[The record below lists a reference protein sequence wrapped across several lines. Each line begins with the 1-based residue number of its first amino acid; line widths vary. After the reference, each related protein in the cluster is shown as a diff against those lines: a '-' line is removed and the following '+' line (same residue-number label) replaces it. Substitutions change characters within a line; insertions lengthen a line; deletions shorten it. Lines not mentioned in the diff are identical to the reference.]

1 MGHLAALLRSFNSAI
16 RLVGFSALLMASQAW
31 AEEPVLSPF
40 HSDGCSLFPNGTPNS
55 PNLWCGCCL
64 AHDLVYWQGG
74 TALDKEKADADLR
87 HCVAAAAGSDVL
99 AKLMEIGVKT
109 GGTPQLPTPFR
120 WGYGWT
126 PKRGYLALTDKESE
140 QVHDKLKQQ
149 SYAEVAAKICVTPK
163 Q

>member
-1 MGHLAALLRSFNSAI
+1 MILFRPLNLRIRLFGFCALLLATP
-16 RLVGFSALLMASQAW
+16 VW
-31 AEEPVLSPF
+31 AEEQPVLSLF

-64 AHDLVYWQGG
+64 AHDLAYWQGG

-99 AKLMEIGVKT
+99 AKLMELGVKT

-120 WGYGWT
+120 WGYGWS
-126 PKRGYLALTDKESE
+126 PKRGYLALSDKELA
-140 QVHDKLKQQ
+140 QVHEKLKLQG
-149 SYAEVAAKICVTPK
+149 YAEVESKICSAPK